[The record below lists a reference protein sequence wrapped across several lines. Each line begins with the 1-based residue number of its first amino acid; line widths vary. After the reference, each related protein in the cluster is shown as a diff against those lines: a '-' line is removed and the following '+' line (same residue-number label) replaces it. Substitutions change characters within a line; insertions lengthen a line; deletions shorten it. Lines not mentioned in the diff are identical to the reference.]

1 MTKKYLTRYKPK
13 PETLPPDNIPEPDDL
28 IGISIAVAFLA
39 ARCRPKYENAR
50 AFKNKVTQQL
60 RYAIKNGYIAE
71 QGDFVLFGDLI
82 TWART
87 KKFEGGLADIRLP
100 VKGSVTA
107 DLLPMEGEIRGACLP
122 VTIEECH
129 EVLLAAD
136 QRIAALERKLDLAYR
151 TLEAQR
157 PFVETGRRVRRLK
170 PLN

>member
-50 AFKNKVTQQL
+50 AFKNKVNQRL
-60 RYAIKNGYIAE
+60 RYAIKNGHLAD
-71 QGDFVLFGDLI
+71 QGGFVLFEDLI

-100 VKGSVTA
+100 VKGSVSA
-107 DLLPMEGEIRGACLP
+107 DLPPMQGEIRGVCLP
-122 VTIEECH
+122 VTIEESH
-129 EVLLAAD
+129 EALLAAD
-136 QRIAALERKLDLAYR
+136 QRIAALERELDLADR
-151 TLEAQR
+151 TLQEQR
-157 PFVETGRRVRRLK
+157 PYVETGWRVRQLK
-170 PLN
+170 HRR